1 MMTNNTK
8 LSFAKAMYRVLSAA
22 RKEETGANPPTFKEA
37 EEELLRHIEAYIVFP
52 GNLPYNGFDVVE
64 YFTKRGAERGFPGTP
79 PKDIQVFMNQQQTM
93 LEELARVWME
103 MSNTKDAT
111 HPVH

>member
-22 RKEETGANPPTFKEA
+22 YEGETGTKSPPFEEA
-37 EEELLRHIEAYIVFP
+37 QEELVLHIEAYLAYQ

-64 YFTKRGAERGFPGTP
+64 YFTARGAARGFPGTP
-79 PKDIQVFMNQQQTM
+79 PVEIQTFMRQQQTM
-93 LEELARVWME
+93 LEELTRVWME
-103 MSNTKDAT
+103 MSGAKDAT
-111 HPVH
+111 HTVH